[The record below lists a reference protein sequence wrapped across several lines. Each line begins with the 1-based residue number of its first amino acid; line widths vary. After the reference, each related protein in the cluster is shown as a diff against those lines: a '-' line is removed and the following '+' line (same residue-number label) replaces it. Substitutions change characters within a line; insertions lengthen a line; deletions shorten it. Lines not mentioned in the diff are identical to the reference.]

1 MRLRM
6 VHQLALLLLATVSLS
21 VLCVIV
27 GALLSVRGGVS
38 GFVNA
43 RESLRL
49 DRFAIY
55 VGEQASARGGLPA
68 VVSEVGDM
76 RKLVDGFLV
85 REGDPEERNSDLQ
98 ASRVRQSGFAGRIRI
113 LDADGTRLAG
123 SPAEPDGRTLD
134 RQILVNGRSV
144 GTALLD
150 LGSSLH
156 ESDAAFLR
164 GQYLG
169 IAAAA
174 FASLAVSM
182 ALAVQVAH
190 RWSRPLGALQEAT
203 RKLAAGQFE
212 PADAAFDGPQ
222 EMQQLSHDVSSMA
235 DSLRRLELTRR
246 KWMAQISH
254 ELRTPLSVLQGEI
267 ESVEDGA
274 REPSHAL
281 VMNLG
286 EEIRHMVRIVDD
298 LHLLAVADLGSVPCH
313 MVDLDPLGTLEYITT
328 KLVRHPSLDGL
339 QIEVLPPASRILRA
353 SWDPVRIEQVLRNL
367 LTNSGRY
374 TTRPGRVRVCWG
386 VREDD
391 RHLWLRVEDSTP
403 GVAPTD
409 LPQIFEPLFRADRS
423 RQRSGTGSGL
433 GLAIVRAIVIAH
445 GGTVD
450 ASPSPWGGLA
460 MQLVLPVKS
469 DQQGAPE

>member
-1 MRLRM
+1 MRLKM
-6 VHQLALLLLATVSLS
+6 VHHLALLLLATVSLS

-27 GALLSVRGGVS
+27 GALLSVRS
-38 GFVNA
+38 GASGYVRA
-43 RESLRL
+43 RESQRL

-55 VGEQASARGGLPA
+55 VGEQAGARGGLQA
-68 VVSEVGDM
+68 VVSDLGDM
-76 RKLVDGFLV
+76 RKLVDGFLA
-85 REGDPEERNSDLQ
+85 REGEPEEPDSGVQ
-98 ASRVRQSGFAGRIRI
+98 ASRVRQRGFAGRIRI
-113 LDADGTRLAG
+113 VDAGGTRLAG
-123 SPAEPDGRTLD
+123 SPAEPDGRMLS
-134 RQILVNGRSV
+134 REILANGRSV

-150 LGSSLH
+150 LGGSFD

-164 GQYLG
+164 SQYLG
-169 IAAAA
+169 VAAAA
-174 FASLAVSM
+174 VASLAVSM

-190 RWSRPLGALQEAT
+190 RWSRPLGALQEVT
-203 RKLAAGQFE
+203 RRLAAGRFE
-212 PADAAFDGPQ
+212 PAETAFDGPQ

-235 DSLRRLELTRR
+235 DSLRRLDLTRR

-274 REPSHAL
+274 RDPNHAL

-286 EEIRHMVRIVDD
+286 EEVRHMVRIVDD
-298 LHLLAVADLGSVPCH
+298 LHLLAVADLGSLPCH

-339 QIEVLPPASRILRA
+339 QIEVLPPAAQVLRA

-374 TTRPGRVRVCWG
+374 TTRPGRVRVGWG
-386 VREDD
+386 LREDG
-391 RHLWLRVEDSTP
+391 RHLWLRIEDSAP
-403 GVAPTD
+403 GVDPAD
-409 LPQIFEPLFRADRS
+409 IPQIFEPLFRCDRS

-433 GLAIVRAIVIAH
+433 GLAIVRAIVLAH
-445 GGTVD
+445 GGAVD
-450 ASPSPWGGLA
+450 ASASPWGGLA

-469 DQQGAPE
+469 QQQGASE